1 MPAVAEMKKRE
12 AQKSS
17 WAIAKR
23 FVAPTTRV
31 HSSNVALLLYAR
43 AFMWFHKIA
52 DFRYAEM
59 VLLYEQNPSKRTSV
73 QHRKI
78 IEILIGEGEE
88 IMRQIH
94 ADGDLIKAENGF
106 SLDDIESAI
115 QELKNT
121 SIQWHGRMT
130 KKRKKEILGAIF
142 DASERG
148 IGSAIAGAV
157 RLGRGLATRKSCL
170 PKGLLQFGEA
180 LCAQAQCDS
189 IGERIA

>member
-1 MPAVAEMKKRE
+1 
-12 AQKSS
+12 
-17 WAIAKR
+17 
-23 FVAPTTRV
+23 
-31 HSSNVALLLYAR
+31 
-43 AFMWFHKIA
+43 MWFHKIA

-94 ADGDLIKAENGF
+94 ADGGLIKAENGF

-142 DASERG
+142 DAS
-148 IGSAIAGAV
+148 
-157 RLGRGLATRKSCL
+157 
-170 PKGLLQFGEA
+170 
-180 LCAQAQCDS
+180 
-189 IGERIA
+189 